1 MISVNMHVEFF
12 SIFSLELTFITG
24 YFSQIVLNKNKISLF
39 NEKLKISNSVKQS
52 AISKSQLSKIIIKYW
67 MLHQIFMYAS

>member
-12 SIFSLELTFITG
+12 SIFSLELAFITW

-39 NEKLKISNSVKQS
+39 HEKLKISNLVKQN
-52 AISKSQLSKIIIKYW
+52 AIV
-67 MLHQIFMYAS
+67 